1 MKSVEERRKEAQAQ
15 RQAERQRRKR
25 AKSPTIVP
33 VQIGEFEVNIPLSNV
48 YAPLVKRALS
58 DAQKAA
64 GMVEEELVLQD
75 TRLLDIATKYD
86 IPLTQEQAFLVQEG
100 DTFLPQFEKV
110 QLSEERQV
118 ELMQQDWSP
127 LQSSNIAA
135 VKIDGADLLI
145 LFHSGDVYR
154 YPDKAE
160 MYYPFNEALSPG
172 RLLHRTIRFVRG
184 YRKEA

>member
-1 MKSVEERRKEAQAQ
+1 MKSVEQRRKEAQAQ
-15 RQAERQRRKR
+15 RQAERQRRR
-25 AKSPTIVP
+25 AAKTPAIVP
-33 VQIGEFEVNIPLSNV
+33 VQIGEVMVNVALSDV
-48 YAPLVKRALS
+48 YAPIL
-58 DAQKAA
+58 QKAA
-64 GMVEEELVLQD
+64 D
-75 TRLLDIATKYD
+75 TRLLDIAEKYD
-86 IPLTQEQAFLVQEG
+86 LPLTQEQAFLVQEG

-118 ELMQQDWSP
+118 ELMMQDWSP

-135 VKIDGADLLI
+135 VKIEGRDLLI

-172 RLLHRTIRFVRG
+172 RLLHRTIRFARG

>member
-25 AKSPTIVP
+25 AKTPTIVP
-33 VQIGEFEVNIPLSNV
+33 VQIGEFEVNIPLFDL
-48 YAPLVKRALS
+48 YAPILKRA
-58 DAQKAA
+58 
-64 GMVEEELVLQD
+64 ED

>member
-25 AKSPTIVP
+25 AKTPTIVP
-33 VQIGEFEVNIPLSNV
+33 VQIGEFEVNIPLFDL
-48 YAPLVKRALS
+48 YAPILQRA
-58 DAQKAA
+58 
-64 GMVEEELVLQD
+64 ED